1 MPPEGMRPI
10 LKEQHDLFNM
20 LSAGKMYV
28 DYTGSYIY
36 PVCGVTTDEA
46 YTQGNTAPTAYFIK
60 LLDGDS
66 NNRTYPHRAGF
77 IPRVTSRVWVV
88 DYYSDW
94 VGLATVHG
102 VGLLNLNANSYRSGP
117 WAENCYYSLR
127 MVGNPFMH
135 EVGHNEGGLHG
146 NGVSDSANFH
156 RFISHY
162 RQEPISGAGTFSYMA
177 SGGFPF

>member
-1 MPPEGMRPI
+1 
-10 LKEQHDLFNM
+10 
-20 LSAGKMYV
+20 MYV

-117 WAENCYYSLR
+117 WAKTATTHSAWLEIRLCTRSATMKADFMEMVSLIALISTGLSHTTDR
-127 MVGNPFMH
+127 SPFPVQ
-135 EVGHNEGGLHG
+135 ERFPTWLL
-146 NGVSDSANFH
+146 GVPFLTAVQSA
-156 RFISHY
+156 SHY
-162 RQEPISGAGTFSYMA
+162 YNAWETVLPAG
-177 SGGFPF
+177 GGF